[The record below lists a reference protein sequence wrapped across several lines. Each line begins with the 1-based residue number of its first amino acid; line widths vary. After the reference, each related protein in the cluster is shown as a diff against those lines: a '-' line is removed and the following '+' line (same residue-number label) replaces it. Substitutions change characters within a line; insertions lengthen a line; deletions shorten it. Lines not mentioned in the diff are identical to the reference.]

1 MQHYEYKV
9 VPAPLKGEKA
19 KTAKTTPERFA
30 VALMNV
36 MNTLGAEGWDY
47 VRADTLPCEE
57 RSGFTGTKTSFL
69 HMLVFRRALPQ
80 EGTEAKGKARGNAPA
95 LTSSEAATM
104 IATMPDEPRLSADR
118 GASDRVAVDRPAP
131 ARTVPPRTVPPGK
144 DAPRNDASRADPPV
158 QRKSGPGDQAAE

>member
-19 KTAKTTPERFA
+19 KGAKTTPERFA

-36 MNTLGAEGWDY
+36 MNALGAEGWDY

-57 RSGFTGTKTSFL
+57 RAGFTGTKTTFQ
-69 HMLVFRRALPQ
+69 HMLVFRRVLAQ
-80 EGTEAKGKARGNAPA
+80 DGAETKGKARGQVNTPA

-118 GASDRVAVDRPAP
+118 TGTDRAVLDRPAP
-131 ARTVPPRTVPPGK
+131 ARTVPPRTVPPRG
-144 DAPRNDASRADPPV
+144 DPPV
-158 QRKSGPGDQAAE
+158 QRKTGAGEKAAE